1 MPIVS
6 LVQTNYHTE
15 SIYCLL
21 LVFSTSCYLSL
32 YIMHYSHI
40 GIVYASRMRHI
51 EAIRNIEMCE
61 LTYLSCSQI
70 FVNETKNIEAICVF
84 GVPLSIIFLHTT
96 NLLELLLLSLP
107 YV

>member
-1 MPIVS
+1 
-6 LVQTNYHTE
+6 
-15 SIYCLL
+15 
-21 LVFSTSCYLSL
+21 
-32 YIMHYSHI
+32 MHYSHI

-96 NLLELLLLSLP
+96 NLLELLLLSLYP
-107 YV
+107 MSEICYNNILINIFYICDLKISLCLSSIAQNS